1 MKKGKTKTMLVLAL
15 EIASIIVLH
24 AIKINQSEK
33 SAKEVG
39 RTVSSPA
46 RTDSRAKSSYYSLA
60 TYSLTTF
67 K

>member
-33 SAKEVG
+33 PAREVG

-46 RTDSRAKSSYYSLA
+46 QTESRAKSSYYSLA
-60 TYSLTTF
+60 TYSLTTS